1 MKLKCEL
8 YNDSFQNFKS
18 YGIPKAQLVI
28 CDVPYGVGNNF
39 YASNPMWW
47 KGGDRH
53 NGPTEHAGKAAFY
66 TDYNFNLNE
75 YWHFCNRL
83 LKPEPKETGKAPC
96 MIIFCAFQQMQM
108 LIEAAAKYG
117 FKNYIPLSFIKNYS
131 PQVLKANMRI
141 CGATE
146 HAILFYRDKLPK
158 FNNNG
163 RMVFDWMEWKRDG
176 KNIPKI
182 HAAQKPVALLKT
194 LIELF
199 TDPGEVVIDPCAG
212 SGSTLR
218 AALETGRSAFGFEIS
233 RDFCK
238 RAWAEMLDVP
248 VQYQLDLQAVAN
260 VKSVAEETQSTL
272 FDMEDGE

>member
-1 MKLKCEL
+1 MKIKCEL
-8 YNDSFQNFKS
+8 YNDSFQNFRS

-28 CDVPYGVGNNF
+28 ADVPFNLGTAF

-47 KGGDRH
+47 KDGDRN

-66 TDYNFNLNE
+66 SDYNFNLNE

-96 MIIFCAFQQMQM
+96 MIVFCSFQQMPM

-117 FKNYIPLSFIKNYS
+117 FGHYIHLSFIKNYS

-158 FNNNG
+158 FNNHG

-182 HAAQKPVALLKT
+182 HPTQKSVAVLKT

-218 AALETGRSAFGFEIS
+218 AAMETGRSAFGFEIS

-238 RAWAEMLDVP
+238 RAWAEMLNVP
-248 VQYQLDLQAVAN
+248 YQERLEIGMDQMQQEKKRPDSAVQEN
-260 VKSVAEETQSTL
+260 L
-272 FDMEDGE
+272 FGE